1 MAFLMFFY
9 LINNVIVITA
19 LIALIVRSMIG
30 GRPSHDFVIIRRG
43 LVIFGASALWAN
55 VVGIFSIHSPKR
67 LNLSVLRFFLGTLGY
82 VAAPNLAA

>member
-1 MAFLMFFY
+1 
-9 LINNVIVITA
+9 
-19 LIALIVRSMIG
+19 
-30 GRPSHDFVIIRRG
+30 
-43 LVIFGASALWAN
+43 LWAN